1 VPTNRPTATGQ
12 VLRRF
17 TLGSGPLKRGSD
29 RLEFLARVLLACA
42 LLAAAPISLA
52 VATVTYTQAQDQA
65 ATEAAD
71 RHPVTARLVE
81 DVPAP
86 AGDVWDNGAKAQGN
100 AVWTDPAGTEHRGSV
115 VVPFGAKAGD
125 TVSVWFDEDG
135 NRTAAPLN
143 AGDVTGRAIS
153 QGSGTFVMLCLI
165 AWGTYFCA
173 RALLDRSRAR
183 RWAADWASVGP
194 EWTRSVS

>member
-1 VPTNRPTATGQ
+1 VPTNTPTTPGR

-29 RLEFLARVLLACA
+29 RLEFLARVLLAFA

-65 ATEAAD
+65 ATEAAA
-71 RHPVTARLVE
+71 RHPVTARLLE
-81 DVPAP
+81 DVPVP
-86 AGDVWDNGAKAQGN
+86 AGDVWDNGARAEGN
-100 AVWTDPAGTEHRGSV
+100 AVWTDPAGTEQRGTV
-115 VVPFGAKAGD
+115 IVPVGAKAGH
-125 TVSVWFDEDG
+125 TVSVWFDQDG
-135 NRTAAPLN
+135 NRTAPPLN
-143 AGDVTGRAIS
+143 AGDVTGRAAS
-153 QGSGTFVMLCLI
+153 KGSGTFVMLCLV
-165 AWGTYFCA
+165 ACGAYLGT